1 MGLSY
6 RKRIK
11 LTDGVYLNISKSGPS
26 LSIKK
31 GNLSLNSR
39 GRVNIGLGNG
49 NTLKIDKSGAKVVT
63 NLKNKKS
70 KNNKS

>member
-11 LTDGVYLNISKSGPS
+11 LTDNVYLNISKSGPS

-49 NTLKIDKSGAKVVT
+49 NTLKIDKSGVKVVT

>member
-31 GNLSLNSR
+31 RNLSLNSR

-49 NTLKIDKSGAKVVT
+49 NTLKIDKTGAKVVT